1 MGKDAAARL
10 PFGFPTTGPES
21 SMKAPDMM
29 QQVRRLKKGDEAVL
43 MVGATGPRC
52 PSFSPAGRTERR
64 TGRWAVVG
72 VLALMLG
79 TWVLGLVYA
88 SRTRPASTLRTSMAP
103 ATPPPASPHRAAPR
117 TDTMRSTAMQRSR
130 PHSSR
135 AFIGNQEQ
143 IAAGVG
149 DRVQGRST
157 ALSFTP
163 QGLMITLTRSQPSS
177 RIIRTTVRRRAA
189 LPRYEAVD
197 STRSLVTLDFLNAN
211 PTLRPQCE
219 EPITAAT
226 RLLSVSRS
234 RDATESPRSATL
246 CYRDAWPGIDL
257 LYTLSDGRLY
267 STFVVKPGADPNQ
280 IQFTYH
286 GITAI
291 RRTEAEQLEVS
302 TPLGGFT
309 EDAPVAYQ
317 ESLYLARLADLRHDI
332 ADAVPPHNRES
343 NGQRLPVDVAYSLQL
358 SEDVSIW
365 GIHVGTYDP
374 HIPLIITRAVHYPGV
389 IGGSHSPRGLIGSD
403 NHEMLR
409 Q

>member
-1 MGKDAAARL
+1 
-10 PFGFPTTGPES
+10 
-21 SMKAPDMM
+21 MM
-29 QQVRRLKKGDEAVL
+29 QQLRRLRKGDEAVL

-79 TWVLGLVYA
+79 TWVVGLVYA
-88 SRTRPASTLRTSMAP
+88 SRTQPASTLRTSVAP
-103 ATPPPASPHRAAPR
+103 ATPPPASSHQAPPR
-117 TDTMRSTAMQRSR
+117 TETVRSAAMPFPR

-135 AFIGNQEQ
+135 AFVANHEQ
-143 IAAGVG
+143 IAVRVDDG
-149 DRVQGRST
+149 VQGRNT

-163 QGLMITLTRSQPSS
+163 QGLIIALTGSQPSS
-177 RIIRTTVRRRAA
+177 HIIRTTTRRRATLA
-189 LPRYEAVD
+189 RYEAAD
-197 STRSLVTLDFLNAN
+197 STRSLVMLDFLDAN

-219 EPITAAT
+219 EPISAAT
-226 RLLSVSRS
+226 RLSRS
-234 RDATESPRSATL
+234 SRSGDDTESLRSATL

-257 LYTLSDGRLY
+257 LYTLTDGRLY

-280 IQFTYH
+280 IQFSYQ

-291 RRTEAEQLEVS
+291 RRTETEQLEVG

-309 EDAPVAYQ
+309 EDPPVAYQ

-332 ADAVPPHNRES
+332 AEELPPHNRKS
-343 NGQRLPVDVAYSLQL
+343 NEQRLPVDVTYSLQL
-358 SEDVSIW
+358 SGDVSIW

-403 NHEMLR
+403 NREMLR